1 MRRTD
6 PVTTN
11 EVEMGKVIAGLMLIA
26 GLWVGVEFFTYGPSR
41 AFDGAFASFFEST
54 ALEADTRSTAQRAG
68 DSVSRSRDEA
78 VARRERMLG
87 ESSQ

>member
-1 MRRTD
+1 
-6 PVTTN
+6 
-11 EVEMGKVIAGLMLIA
+11 MGKVMTGLIVVV
-26 GLWVGVEFFTYGPSR
+26 GLWVGVEFFTEGPSR

-78 VARRERMLG
+78 EARRARMLG